1 MFGGEKKKMCGVVEF
16 IMHLVSQ
23 IVLVRNIIRE
33 QTVEEGDPELERK

>member
-1 MFGGEKKKMCGVVEF
+1 MCGVVEF

-33 QTVEEGDPELERK
+33 QTVEEGDPKLERK